1 MKQTRLLEIIREEI
15 ASALKKDEL
24 NEIPDFGG
32 RYDKQVSD
40 KYGPNIRGCYKRYN
54 R

>member
-24 NEIPDFGG
+24 KKSLTLVADMIN
-32 RYDKQVSD
+32 
-40 KYGPNIRGCYKRYN
+40 KYQQNMVKTKH
-54 R
+54 